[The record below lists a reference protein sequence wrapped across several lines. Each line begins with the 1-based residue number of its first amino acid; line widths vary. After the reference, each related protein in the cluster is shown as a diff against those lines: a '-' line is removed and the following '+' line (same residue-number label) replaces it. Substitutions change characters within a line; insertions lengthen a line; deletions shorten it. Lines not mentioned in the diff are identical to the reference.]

1 MRTNSISTNHV
12 ELTAG
17 SLLAVFSY
25 GKPIAYSVNGC
36 IVLNR
41 DYYHYSTTTTK
52 HVNLT
57 FPMLKTETAISKYN
71 VVSFPDGEF
80 CQHLATAIYN
90 QAGVK

>member
-25 GKPIAYSVNGC
+25 GKPIAYNVNGC

-41 DYYHYSTTTTK
+41 DYYHCSATTTK

-57 FPMLKTETAISKYN
+57 FPMLNSFSKSQYD